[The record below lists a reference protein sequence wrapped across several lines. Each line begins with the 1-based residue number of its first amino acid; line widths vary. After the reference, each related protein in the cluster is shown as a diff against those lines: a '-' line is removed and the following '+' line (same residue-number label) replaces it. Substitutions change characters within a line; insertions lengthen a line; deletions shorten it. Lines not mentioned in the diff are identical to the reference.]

1 MQNYRQRSSLRG
13 VLFAKRRWRQSKSHH
28 ERLCGFHSQIYKK
41 SVSCSVIS
49 CCISFSAI
57 VQIRCS
63 FLFQRFDAPEG
74 LISLLRCFV
83 LKPGETPDE
92 GWARLYKRLWPLLWV
107 SRQFH
112 HLCAACSVFENDTVC
127 QALVLWMKGFIAQ
140 GSGRPWTMT
149 DYLHDSDMF
158 QFLMLRKVVF
168 SILMLFYSVLPI
180 QESPFV

>member
-1 MQNYRQRSSLRG
+1 MQNYRQRSSARG

-28 ERLCGFHSQIYKK
+28 ERLCGFHSRIYKK

-92 GWARLYKRLWPLLWV
+92 GRARLYKRLWPLLWV

-127 QALVLWMKGFIAQ
+127 QALVLWVKGFVAQ
-140 GSGRPWTMT
+140 GSGRP
-149 DYLHDSDMF
+149 
-158 QFLMLRKVVF
+158 
-168 SILMLFYSVLPI
+168 
-180 QESPFV
+180 